1 VEHHFGYGW
10 DDAGWKLNDEPM
22 TFTSRAEADAE
33 ITDFLKDA
41 KEAFGADDYCAE
53 DFRVGLV
60 GRKGEFDDLALPSG
74 YAVIGTMPCKDKP
87 GYESTVRLC
96 SLEEFN
102 QGILSAWANR
112 SWEELDGARE
122 KSALAVSGDLPS
134 EPVKAKNTK
143 R

>member
-1 VEHHFGYGW
+1 
-10 DDAGWKLNDEPM
+10 
-22 TFTSRAEADAE
+22 
-33 ITDFLKDA
+33 
-41 KEAFGADDYCAE
+41 
-53 DFRVGLV
+53 
-60 GRKGEFDDLALPSG
+60 
-74 YAVIGTMPCKDKP
+74 MPCKDKP